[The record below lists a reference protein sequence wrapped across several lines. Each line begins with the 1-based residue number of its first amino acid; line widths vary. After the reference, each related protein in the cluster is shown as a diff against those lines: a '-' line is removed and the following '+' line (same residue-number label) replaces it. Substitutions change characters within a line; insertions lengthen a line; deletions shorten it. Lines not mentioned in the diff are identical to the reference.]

1 MKQLIFLVFLFT
13 NLSALAQV
21 NLTVKWAQHIPS
33 ANSDTIYYNSTQKL
47 KWPDFKGK
55 PGLPHEAL
63 AVTSSGFG
71 YMATMQYRNGKTNVA
86 ISVFCYFS
94 KKSSWVRAGKE
105 SDYALT
111 HEQHHFDVT
120 YIVTNLFIEKLKT
133 TKFTSNNYGQL
144 LENLYAESCREL
156 EKMQNEY
163 DGQTKNGQ
171 LKNVQARWNEKI
183 EKQLSFL

>member
-1 MKQLIFLVFLFT
+1 MKQFLFFLIFII
-13 NLSALAQV
+13 NLSAFAQV
-21 NLTVKWAQHIPS
+21 NVTVKWVQRTPP
-33 ANSDTIYYNSTQKL
+33 ANSDTIYYNSIQKL

-55 PGLPHEAL
+55 PGLPEEAL

-71 YMATMQYRNGKTNVA
+71 YMATMQYRNGKTNIG

-120 YIVTNLFIEKLKT
+120 YIVTNSFIEKLKA
-133 TKFTSNNYGQL
+133 TKFTANNYGQL
-144 LENLYAESCREL
+144 LEKLYAESCREL
-156 EKMQNEY
+156 EKMQNDY

-171 LKNVQARWNEKI
+171 LKNIQARWNEKI
-183 EKQLSFL
+183 EKKLSLL